1 MNWAIYRFPKLLTW
15 NWSASTGCFLTAL
28 SQKSV
33 FSRSALGKQVDFV
46 TTREQT
52 PRTSR
57 YPGLPGSRAIS
68 RQLLQTDCQAGPP
81 SRAGVGVRAAP
92 PPCPWQWAFRAAAGC
107 PGFELVPER
116 LRGGIWHPVTRG
128 ASSPEVPRRSQ
139 GRGNHGL
146 GRATRRGQGRRLQNF
161 DPSLRHLTACLQDW
175 WEPVTS
181 A

>member
-1 MNWAIYRFPKLLTW
+1 MLPRGNKHRELPATQGSLAPEP
-15 NWSASTGCFLTAL
+15 SAGSFSRLTARL
-28 SQKSV
+28 
-33 FSRSALGKQVDFV
+33 
-46 TTREQT
+46 
-52 PRTSR
+52 
-57 YPGLPGSRAIS
+57 
-68 RQLLQTDCQAGPP
+68 GPP
-81 SRAGVGVRAAP
+81 GRAGMGVRAAP
-92 PPCPWQWAFRAAAGC
+92 PPCPWQWAFGAAAGS

-116 LRGGIWHPVTRG
+116 LRGGIWHPVPRG

-161 DPSLRHLTACLQDW
+161 DLSLRHLTACLQDW